1 MPTLPQILLWD
12 RIMVPVSRLLD
23 PLLAYRFGKSII
35 AVWRRR
41 SVEDLTEGLMT

>member
-1 MPTLPQILLWD
+1 
-12 RIMVPVSRLLD
+12 MVPISRLLD

-41 SVEDLTEGLMT
+41 ATSSARAVS